1 MWSRQVFI
9 AWGMCDCL
17 VLQWQSA
24 ERPRTVTAD
33 LYEARRSVLML
44 GIQDPG
50 GIELSTVYLY
60 QHFFTAY
67 A

>member
-1 MWSRQVFI
+1 
-9 AWGMCDCL
+9 MCDCL